1 MLLTV
6 WRVVLLIHCTK
17 RRYGV
22 CWERLLLGTREA
34 ILIFYCIVH
43 THTWLCQPIFPLYLR
58 HSLSTNFLCSC
69 FFRSISR
76 TKPTCSESYPSLQ
89 RLEKIWRQSKNLQFK
104 ISSLSDWLLPCSV
117 DPSIWSRHI
126 TRRIPH
132 LKQLLTFSKC
142 WIPVTLVSERGWE
155 LNSRESFKL
164 KKCRQMVRVCFLH
177 LWSP

>member
-6 WRVVLLIHCTK
+6 WRVVLLIRCIK

-22 CWERLLLGTREA
+22 CWEELLLGTREA
-34 ILIFYCIVH
+34 ILIFIALYTTAH
-43 THTWLCQPIFPLYLR
+43 THTWLRQPIFSLYLC

-76 TKPTCSESYPSLQ
+76 TKPTCSESYPNLQ
-89 RLEKIWRQSKNLQFK
+89 WLENIWRWSKNLQFK
-104 ISSLSDWLLPCSV
+104 ISSLSNWLLPCSV

-142 WIPVTLVSERGWE
+142 WIPVTLVSERLGVE
-155 LNSRESFKL
+155 FTREF
-164 KKCRQMVRVCFLH
+164 QT
-177 LWSP
+177 